1 MTSPALLITRD
12 DLLLEDLLRL
22 AAAAGTTL
30 DVAHDTTAA
39 LRGWGAASV
48 VPAVDGG
55 RPAQPVHEIGPDK
68 GRPPV
73 RGAEPGAAG
82 SRLLGGRAG
91 TEPDGLGGVPPAI
104 GGYVR

>member
-39 LRGWGAASV
+39 LRGWGA
-48 VPAVDGG
+48 DEHD
-55 RPAQPVHEIGPDK
+55 R
-68 GRPPV
+68 
-73 RGAEPGAAG
+73 
-82 SRLLGGRAG
+82 
-91 TEPDGLGGVPPAI
+91 
-104 GGYVR
+104 